1 MSKNNK
7 IWLSSPHMGGE
18 EQKYISKAFQ
28 DNWISTVGPNITEF
42 ENTLEKYLD
51 ENCNVTVTN
60 TGTSALHLALILAGV
75 SIGDEVLC
83 QTFTFI
89 ASVNPVLYQGARPI
103 FIDSEL
109 ETWNM
114 CPVKLEEAIL
124 SRHAKGRKPKAIIV
138 VHLYGMPAQIDK
150 IQSIAKK
157 YDITLIEDAAEAL
170 GSSYKGRKCGTFGD
184 FGVLSFNGNKII
196 TTSGGGALICNG
208 QETKAKAI
216 FLATQAKDNKHY
228 YEHSELGY
236 NYRMSNISAG
246 VGRGQMEVLEN
257 HIQSRINMHSFYE
270 EAFENIKGVKIFN
283 APNCDYVSNYWLTCI
298 LIDEDI
304 AGFSNENLRLQL
316 MEDNIESRLLWKPMH
331 LQPLFFEEKFYGGNV
346 SEVLFKKGLCLPSG
360 SNITEVEKLRI
371 KEAIYKVLK

>member
-1 MSKNNK
+1 
-7 IWLSSPHMGGE
+7 MGGE
-18 EQKYISKAFQ
+18 EQKYINKALQ
-28 DNWISTVGPNITEF
+28 DNWVSSVGPNITEF
-42 ENTLEKYLD
+42 ENTLENYLD
-51 ENCNVTVTN
+51 ENCSITVTN

-75 SIGDEVLC
+75 SVEDEVLC

-124 SRHAKGRKPKAIIV
+124 NRQANGRKPKAIIV
-138 VHLYGMPAQIDK
+138 VHLYGMPAQIDE

-157 YDITLIEDAAEAL
+157 YNITLIEDAAEAL

-196 TTSGGGALICNG
+196 TTSGGGALICND
-208 QETKAKAI
+208 QEAKAKAI

-246 VGRGQMEVLEN
+246 IGRGQMEVLEN

-270 EAFENIKGVKIFN
+270 EVFENIKGVKIFN
-283 APNCDYVSNYWLTCI
+283 VPNCDYVSNYWLTCI

-304 AGFSNENLRLQL
+304 AGFSNEELRLQF
-316 MEDNIESRLLWKPMH
+316 MDDNIESRLLWKPMH
-331 LQPLFFEEKFYGGNV
+331 LQPLFCMEEYYGKNT
-346 SEVLFKKGLCLPSG
+346 SEILFKKGLCLPSG
-360 SNITEVEKLRI
+360 SNMTNIEKKRI
-371 KEAIYKVLK
+371 KASLYKVLR